1 MSPMRR
7 IPFDVL
13 EQIFIAC
20 LPAHRNCVMSAQEAP
35 VLLGRVCSSWRTLA
49 FSAPRLWSLLHIA
62 LPNPDDSSASRDVC
76 AFKLAQRLEVA
87 SAWLGRSGNCPLSV
101 SVERNVY
108 TRSAAAFDTDA
119 QDDVLELLVPYASR
133 WHDISLPISS
143 PGYKTLSELSED
155 DVPLLRSLS
164 LSLPDIN
171 SEFTW
176 SPSGILHAVNL
187 SRFEF
192 AGGGVI
198 PSGLP
203 LRWNTLTH
211 LSLKPSSWNTQQN
224 LTCETA
230 LDILSKCHALRRCQ
244 LLIQGVAEF
253 QVLPT
258 DVTIQSSLLRVFEL
272 ECYKTP
278 IRTSEYLLNHFSHLE
293 LEEFSLVGS
302 ADWEDPDNI
311 QDLTSALVRCPQLR
325 SVVIQGDVFSR
336 IFLADLIRGL
346 PSTVQ
351 RLKMFCVRGW
361 DDDSLDNDV
370 LQVLEACADRP
381 VGCPGLRQLILQGV
395 HLITDDALLHFTVSR
410 SPTLRLLDVTFSRER
425 QVDILPNL
433 QQFINAG
440 LEISLRYPPREPA
453 FPQFSP
459 WQGLSDSPS
468 HSLRH

>member
-1 MSPMRR
+1 MAPIRR
-7 IPFDVL
+7 IPLDVL

-62 LPNPDDSSASRDVC
+62 LPNPDESSAFPDAC

-87 SAWLGRSGNCPLSV
+87 SAWLERSGNCPLSV
-101 SVERNVY
+101 SVERTVY
-108 TRSAAAFDTDA
+108 TRSAAAFDTNA
-119 QDDVLELLVPYASR
+119 QDDVLDLLVPYASR
-133 WHDISLPISS
+133 WHDISLSLSS

-164 LSLPDIN
+164 LSLPEIN
-171 SEFTW
+171 SEFPW

-187 SRFEF
+187 SQFEF
-192 AGGGVI
+192 AGAGVI
-198 PSGLP
+198 PSSLP
-203 LRWNTLTH
+203 LRWNALTH
-211 LSLKPSSWNTQQN
+211 LSLKPSSWNFQQV

-244 LLIQGVAEF
+244 LLIQGVSEF
-253 QVLPT
+253 QVSPT
-258 DVTIQSSLLRVFEL
+258 DVTVQSSLLRVLEL
-272 ECYKTP
+272 ECHKTP
-278 IRTSEYLLNHFSHLE
+278 IRTSGYLLNHFSHLE
-293 LEEFSLVGS
+293 LEEFSLLGFE
-302 ADWEDPDNI
+302 DWEDPDNI

-325 SVVIQGDVFSR
+325 SVVIQGDVLSKF
-336 IFLADLIRGL
+336 FLADLIRGL

-351 RLKMFCVRGW
+351 RLKMFGVRGW
-361 DDDSLDNDV
+361 EDDSLDNGV
-370 LQVLEACADRP
+370 LQVLEASADRP
-381 VGCPGLRQLILQGV
+381 VECPGLRQLILEGA

-433 QQFINAG
+433 QQFIDAG
-440 LEISLRYPPREPA
+440 LEISLRYPPQKPA

-459 WQGLSDSPS
+459 WQGLPDSPS
-468 HSLRH
+468 

>member
-7 IPFDVL
+7 VPLDIL

-35 VLLGRVCSSWRTLA
+35 VLLGRVCSSWRALA

-76 AFKLAQRLEVA
+76 AFKVAQRLEVA
-87 SAWLGRSGNCPLSV
+87 SAWLGRAGNCPLSV
-101 SVERNVY
+101 SVERNVH
-108 TRSAAAFDTDA
+108 TRSAAFNTNA

-143 PGYKTLSELSED
+143 PGHKTLSELSED
-155 DVPLLRSLS
+155 DVPLLRFLS
-164 LSLPDIN
+164 LSLPQIS
-171 SEFTW
+171 SEFAW
-176 SPSGILHAVNL
+176 SPSDILHAVNL
-187 SRFEF
+187 SRFQF

-203 LRWNTLTH
+203 LRWNTLTD
-211 LSLKPSSWNTQQN
+211 LSLRPSSWNAQQN

-272 ECYKTP
+272 ECPKTP
-278 IRTSEYLLNHFSHLE
+278 IRTSGYLLDHFSHLE
-293 LEEFSLVGS
+293 LEDFSLLGS
-302 ADWEDPDNI
+302 GDWEDRDNI

-325 SVVIQGDVFSR
+325 SVVIQADMFSKL
-336 IFLADLIRGL
+336 FLVDLIRGL

-351 RLKMFCVRGW
+351 RLKMFGVRGW

-370 LQVLEACADRP
+370 LQVLETSADRP

-433 QQFINAG
+433 QQFIDAG
-440 LEISLRYPPREPA
+440 LEIHLRYPPRKPA
-453 FPQFSP
+453 FPLFSP
-459 WQGLSDSPS
+459 WQGLPDSAS
-468 HSLRH
+468 YS